1 MSQVTAPA
9 PVFSSVPA
17 AAGVPLLGV
26 LPRFARDPLNFLL
39 NAAIRYGPV
48 VRLDLASRS
57 TYLVS
62 HPEGVKYVLQ
72 DNNRNYRK
80 GYDQAKPLMGEGLVT
95 SEGEFWRSQ
104 RRLIQPSFSRQNLS
118 EYAKVMVSATLDRL
132 PHWEALAHQ
141 RQPVNFGEEMMRLT
155 QTIIVRTMFSDD
167 VGDQADA
174 LGKAFDQTLEHLNQ
188 VLFSPHPIFEKLPTP
203 ANRRHEQALRFLD
216 DFIYRLIEKRRHSG
230 VDNGD
235 LLSRLLMARDPESG
249 EGMPDRQI
257 RDELMTIFLAGHE
270 TTANA
275 LAWTFYLLAQHP
287 LVEFRLLD
295 EIQQVVG
302 NRPPTVEDL
311 PAMPYGAMVFSEA
324 LRLYPPAWMFARHA
338 IEEDVIQGYPIPA
351 GTMIF
356 LSPYVTH
363 HHPDYWENPEV
374 FDPERFS
381 EAQSA
386 QRPRYA
392 YYPFGGG
399 PRQCI
404 GNHFA
409 QMEAQLLMTIILQHF
424 RVELLEGIKVKPTPI
439 ATLQPRPGVF
449 VYFEKR
455 Q

>member
-1 MSQVTAPA
+1 MTQISAPTSG
-9 PVFSSVPA
+9 FSPVPA
-17 AAGVPLLGV
+17 VAGMPVLGV
-26 LPRFARDPLNFLL
+26 LPRFARDPLHFLL
-39 NAAIRYGPV
+39 NTALRYGPV

-57 TYLVS
+57 TFLVS

-118 EYAKVMVSATLDRL
+118 EYARVMIEATLERL
-132 PHWEALAHQ
+132 PKWEEYARQ

-203 ANRRHEQALRFLD
+203 ANRRHERALRFLD
-216 DFIYRLIEKRRHSG
+216 DFIYRLIEKRRQSG
-230 VDNGD
+230 EDNGD

-287 LVEFRLLD
+287 LVEFRLRD
-295 EIQQVVG
+295 EIHQTLG
-302 NRPPTVEDL
+302 ERPPRVEDL

-338 IEEDVIQGYPIPA
+338 IEDDVIQGYAIPA
-351 GTMIF
+351 GAMIF

-363 HHPDYWENPEV
+363 HHPDYWENPES
-374 FDPERFS
+374 FDPERFG

-409 QMEAQLLMTIILQHF
+409 QMEAQLLMTIILQRF
-424 RVELLEGIKVKPTPI
+424 RVELVEGIKVKPTPI

-449 VYFEKR
+449 VYLEKR
-455 Q
+455 R

>member
-1 MSQVTAPA
+1 MTQISASAPQ
-9 PVFSSVPA
+9 FSAVPA
-17 AAGVPLLGV
+17 AAGLPLLGV
-26 LPRFARDPLNFLL
+26 LPRFARNPLHFLL
-39 NAAIRYGPV
+39 DAAIRYGPV
-48 VRLDLASRS
+48 VRLDLAGRS
-57 TYLVS
+57 IYLVS

-104 RRLIQPSFSRQNLS
+104 RRLIQPFFNRQHLS
-118 EYAKVMVSATLDRL
+118 EYARVMVEATQERL
-132 PHWEALAHQ
+132 PRWQEAARR
-141 RQPVNFGEEMMRLT
+141 RQPLNFGEEMMRLT

-188 VLFSPHPIFEKLPTP
+188 VLFSPHPILEKLPTP
-203 ANRRHEQALRFLD
+203 ANRRHERALRFLD
-216 DFIYRLIEKRRHSG
+216 EFIYCLIEKRRQSG
-230 VDNGD
+230 VDHGD
-235 LLSRLLMARDPESG
+235 LLSRLLAARDPETG

-287 LVEFRLLD
+287 LIEFRLLD
-295 EIQQVVG
+295 EIQQTVG
-302 NRPPTVEDL
+302 ERPPAVEDL
-311 PAMPYGAMVFSEA
+311 AAMPYSAMVFSEA

-338 IEEDVIQGYPIPA
+338 IEEDVILGYPIPA

-363 HHPDYWENPEV
+363 HHPEYWENPEI
-374 FDPERFS
+374 FEPERFS
-381 EAQSA
+381 EVRSEGRA
-386 QRPRYA
+386 RYA
-392 YYPFGGG
+392 YFPFGGG

-409 QMEAQLLMTIILQHF
+409 QMEAQLIMTILLQHF
-424 RVELLEGIKVKPTPI
+424 RVELVEGVKVKPTPI
-439 ATLQPRPGVF
+439 ATLQPRPGVL
-449 VYFEKR
+449 VYFENR
-455 Q
+455 R

>member
-1 MSQVTAPA
+1 
-9 PVFSSVPA
+9 
-17 AAGVPLLGV
+17 
-26 LPRFARDPLNFLL
+26 
-39 NAAIRYGPV
+39 
-48 VRLDLASRS
+48 
-57 TYLVS
+57 
-62 HPEGVKYVLQ
+62 
-72 DNNRNYRK
+72 
-80 GYDQAKPLMGEGLVT
+80 
-95 SEGEFWRSQ
+95 
-104 RRLIQPSFSRQNLS
+104 
-118 EYAKVMVSATLDRL
+118 
-132 PHWEALAHQ
+132 
-141 RQPVNFGEEMMRLT
+141 
-155 QTIIVRTMFSDD
+155 
-167 VGDQADA
+167 
-174 LGKAFDQTLEHLNQ
+174 
-188 VLFSPHPIFEKLPTP
+188 
-203 ANRRHEQALRFLD
+203 
-216 DFIYRLIEKRRHSG
+216 

-235 LLSRLLMARDPESG
+235 LLSRLLLARDPETG

-275 LAWTFYLLAQHP
+275 LAWTFYLLARHP

-302 NRPPTVEDL
+302 NRPPSVEDL
-311 PAMPYGAMVFSEA
+311 PAMSYGAMVFSEA

-363 HHPDYWENPEV
+363 HHPDYWENPEA

-424 RVELLEGIKVKPTPI
+424 RVELVDGIKVKPTPI

-449 VYFEKR
+449 VYLEKR